1 MFVINKGG
9 NDTRHGGSPSKLD
22 GHAQSEKEI
31 AVNKLKLSGAV
42 LATAVGL
49 MFMTQP
55 IFAADSSDANGKQAR
70 ASVKCVGGNSCKGQ
84 SECASANNS
93 CKGQN
98 SCKGKGYVSTASA
111 QDCQQ
116 KGGKVEKN

>member
-1 MFVINKGG
+1 VRN
-9 NDTRHGGSPSKLD
+9 R
-22 GHAQSEKEI
+22 AQRANRKEI

-55 IFAADSSDANGKQAR
+55 IFAADSSDANGAQAQ

-84 SECASANNS
+84 SECASASNS

-98 SCKGKGYVSTASA
+98 SCKGKGYVNTVST

-116 KGGKVEKN
+116 KGGHVEKN